1 MTMRGNVIVPYTT
14 QYEELVFSPP
24 QDRKNQKMTVD
35 SKTDQKTQISSQPIF
50 QVTLKEKPVEMAKE
64 YRPVKLPINEGL
76 NEKNESDIEVQANQL
91 KQLKIPLELTAIK
104 SVLSLLKF
112 NLIQLCQ
119 KTNINYPA
127 LFKGRILRYENG
139 IRKCADY
146 QLEVHHSEM
155 VYCLFPHIKS
165 TLINEGKTKKVYQVW
180 NLIRPSIE
188 AYAVILLVDQEHLL
202 TAEREDKYFRV
213 FEGKT
218 PQLKVSFS
226 YSDRHIVITEY
237 MPNLWDMINRLDS
250 YPPISQIANRI
261 RLSDEKKIDL
271 MSQLASLIRYLHE
284 HSVVHR
290 DIKPENLLVGL
301 KEGKLTIRLIDFGDA
316 VETKNKT
323 ALKMRAGSNPYMAYE
338 ILMENWNGIGP
349 SVDIWS
355 AACVFWLFAEQVYP
369 WYFSL
374 DKRDIKTA
382 LSLIEKYHQIPIP
395 DGFYFTL
402 LLKKMFALDP
412 KERLTPLQ
420 ILEQLNDLKTKIE
433 KHPEI
438 SLKSQ
443 LDIYYK
449 KENHSS

>member
-35 SKTDQKTQISSQPIF
+35 SK
-50 QVTLKEKPVEMAKE
+50 
-64 YRPVKLPINEGL
+64 
-76 NEKNESDIEVQANQL
+76 
-91 KQLKIPLELTAIK
+91 
-104 SVLSLLKF
+104 
-112 NLIQLCQ
+112 
-119 KTNINYPA
+119 
-127 LFKGRILRYENG
+127 
-139 IRKCADY
+139 
-146 QLEVHHSEM
+146 
-155 VYCLFPHIKS
+155 
-165 TLINEGKTKKVYQVW
+165 
-180 NLIRPSIE
+180 
-188 AYAVILLVDQEHLL
+188 
-202 TAEREDKYFRV
+202 
-213 FEGKT
+213 
-218 PQLKVSFS
+218 
-226 YSDRHIVITEY
+226 
-237 MPNLWDMINRLDS
+237 
-250 YPPISQIANRI
+250 
-261 RLSDEKKIDL
+261 
-271 MSQLASLIRYLHE
+271 
-284 HSVVHR
+284 
-290 DIKPENLLVGL
+290 
-301 KEGKLTIRLIDFGDA
+301 
-316 VETKNKT
+316 
-323 ALKMRAGSNPYMAYE
+323 
-338 ILMENWNGIGP
+338 
-349 SVDIWS
+349 VDIWS